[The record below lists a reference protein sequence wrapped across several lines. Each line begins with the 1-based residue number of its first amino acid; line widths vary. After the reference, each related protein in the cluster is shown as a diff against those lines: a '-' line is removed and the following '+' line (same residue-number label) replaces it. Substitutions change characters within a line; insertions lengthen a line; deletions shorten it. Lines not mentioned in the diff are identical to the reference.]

1 MFENYKLLGMKKII
15 FAFVAL
21 FTLVILFTG
30 CGSSRKIG
38 CPNNQGIIH

>member
-1 MFENYKLLGMKKII
+1 MKKII

-21 FTLVILFTG
+21 FAFAIFVAS
-30 CGSSRKIG
+30 CGSSRKVG